1 MEQQYSKNRDK
12 NKYVYSGYKI
22 ADDEESEWSFDND
35 YARNVIIFGVHN
47 SSSSHTNN
55 LQNNFL
61 ILGEG
66 DTLILILVLL
76 YQKKS
81 LVLILVKKTQHF
93 AWAYIIMLTKVI
105 CLLMEE
111 KYLNLKPTIKM
122 LTFQL
127 DFV

>member
-1 MEQQYSKNRDK
+1 MYSD
-12 NKYVYSGYKI
+12 YKI

-35 YARNVIIFGVHN
+35 YARNVIIFGVDN

-81 LVLILVKKTQHF
+81 LVLILVKKMQHF
-93 AWAYIIMLTKVI
+93 VWAYIIMLTKVI